1 MHTAWLGVQVGS
13 AQALLTAYVCIP
25 SIHQAWSMAHCLQVL
40 NSFSPFPLIT
50 WICGCCAR
58 FLALMLAV
66 LSIAIVL
73 AEATISP
80 HLPNLSEFSR
90 ALHETSGN
98 ELATELLTFVSL
110 VRSNS

>member
-1 MHTAWLGVQVGS
+1 
-13 AQALLTAYVCIP
+13 
-25 SIHQAWSMAHCLQVL
+25 
-40 NSFSPFPLIT
+40 
-50 WICGCCAR
+50 
-58 FLALMLAV
+58 MLAV

-80 HLPNLSEFSR
+80 HLPNLSVFSR